1 MPVEINGLLNH
12 NISSETHPV
21 CFETFD
27 PEGIARMA
35 RLHDAWGY
43 DKVLVANAAIM
54 PDNFTIAGYVAAN
67 TTRLGVML
75 AHRPGFIPPTM
86 AARMLATL
94 DRLMPGRVGVHI
106 ITAASDE
113 ETQADGD
120 YRTKVERYDRAKEY
134 ISVLRRIWTSE
145 KPVDHEGKW
154 FRFNGGFAAIKPTQG
169 TVPVYFGGMSP
180 AALEVAGEY
189 CDTFAT
195 LSDTVAGMTEVVA
208 KVREAAAPHGR
219 FPRFLMS
226 IRIVI
231 ADSEGAA
238 WARADAIRDAV
249 AANMGKLAPNTAAV
263 KADGFK
269 RTAELAARGDRLEK
283 CFWNGIN
290 QLRGGQSNSG
300 TLVGTP
306 AQLAD
311 ALMDYYDAGVSAF
324 ILRGFDPV
332 EDVIAI
338 GRDLIPLL
346 RAKVAERDAEL
357 AAAEP
362 VLA

>member
-1 MPVEINGLLNH
+1 
-12 NISSETHPV
+12 
-21 CFETFD
+21 
-27 PEGIARMA
+27 
-35 RLHDAWGY
+35 
-43 DKVLVANAAIM
+43 
-54 PDNFTIAGYVAAN
+54 
-67 TTRLGVML
+67 
-75 AHRPGFIPPTM
+75 
-86 AARMLATL
+86 
-94 DRLMPGRVGVHI
+94 
-106 ITAASDE
+106 
-113 ETQADGD
+113 
-120 YRTKVERYDRAKEY
+120 
-134 ISVLRRIWTSE
+134 
-145 KPVDHEGKW
+145 
-154 FRFNGGFAAIKPTQG
+154 
-169 TVPVYFGGMSP
+169 
-180 AALEVAGEY
+180 
-189 CDTFAT
+189 
-195 LSDTVAGMTEVVA
+195 MTEVVA

-219 FPRFLMS
+219 SPRFLMS

-231 ADSEGAA
+231 ADSEEAA
-238 WARADAIRDAV
+238 WARADAIREAV

-346 RAKVAERDAEL
+346 RAKVATRDAEL

-362 VLA
+362 VLV

>member
-1 MPVEINGLLNH
+1 MPVEINGLINH
-12 NISSETHPV
+12 NISSEIAPLP
-21 CFETFD
+21 FETFD
-27 PEGIARMA
+27 PEGIVKMA

-43 DKVLVANAAIM
+43 DKVLVANAAVM
-54 PDNFTIAGYVAAN
+54 PDNFTIAATIAAN

-94 DRLMPGRVGVHI
+94 DRLMPGRLGVHI

-120 YRTKVERYDRAKEY
+120 YLTKVERYDRAKEY
-134 ISVLRRIWTSE
+134 IEILRAMWTSE
-145 KPVDHEGKW
+145 APITHEGKW
-154 FRFNGGFAAIKPTQG
+154 FKFTGGFAAIKPTNRD
-169 TVPVYFGGMSP
+169 VPVYFGGMSP
-180 AALEVAGEY
+180 AALEVAGQY

-195 LSDTVAGMTEVVA
+195 LSDTVAGMTEVVG
-208 KVREAAAPHGR
+208 KVRVAAAPFGR
-219 FPRFLMS
+219 KPDFLCS
-226 IRIVI
+226 IRVVLG
-231 ADSEGAA
+231 ETEEAA
-238 WARADAIRDAV
+238 WARADEIRETV
-249 AANMGKLAPNTAAV
+249 AANLGKLDKNTAAV

-300 TLVGTP
+300 ALVGTP
-306 AQLAD
+306 AQVAD
-311 ALMDYYDAGVSAF
+311 ALMDYYDAGVNKF

-332 EDVIAI
+332 GDVIGI
-338 GRDLIPLL
+338 GRDLIPLV
-346 RAKVAERDAEL
+346 RAGVAARDAV
-357 AAAEP
+357 A
-362 VLA
+362 

>member
-1 MPVEINGLLNH
+1 MPVEINGLINH
-12 NISSETHPV
+12 NISSEIAPLP
-21 CFETFD
+21 FETFD
-27 PEGIARMA
+27 PEGIVRMA
-35 RLHDAWGY
+35 RFHDAWGY

-54 PDNFTIAGYVAAN
+54 PDNFTIAATIATH

-94 DRLMPGRVGVHI
+94 DRLMPGRLGVHI

-120 YRTKVERYDRAKEY
+120 YLTKVERYDRAKEY
-134 ISVLRRIWTSE
+134 IEILRAMWTSE
-145 KPVDHEGKW
+145 APITHEGKW
-154 FRFNGGFAAIKPTQG
+154 FKFTGGFAAVKPANRD
-169 TVPVYFGGMSP
+169 VPVYFGGMSP
-180 AALEVAGEY
+180 AALEVAGQY

-208 KVREAAAPHGR
+208 RVREAAAPYGR
-219 FPRFLMS
+219 NPAFLCSM
-226 IRIVI
+226 RVI
-231 ADSEGAA
+231 LGETEEAA

-249 AANMGKLAPNTAAV
+249 AANMGKLAVNTVAA

-300 TLVGTP
+300 ALVGTP
-306 AQLAD
+306 AQVAD
-311 ALMDYYDAGVSAF
+311 ALMDYYDAGVNKF

-332 EDVIAI
+332 EDVIGI
-338 GRDLIPLL
+338 GRDLIPLV
-346 RAKVAERDAEL
+346 RAAVAARDAG
-357 AAAEP
+357 
-362 VLA
+362 

>member
-12 NISSETHPV
+12 NVSSETHPLP
-21 CFETFD
+21 FAQFD
-27 PEGIARMA
+27 PAGIAAMA
-35 RLHDAWGY
+35 KLHDAWGY
-43 DKVLVANAAIM
+43 DKVLVANAAVM

-94 DRLMPGRVGVHI
+94 DRLMPGRLGVHI

-113 ETQADGD
+113 ETRADGD
-120 YRTKVERYDRAKEY
+120 YLTKVERYDRAKEY
-134 ISVLRRIWTSE
+134 IAILRRIWASE
-145 KPVDHEGKW
+145 VPVDHDGKW
-154 FRFNGGFAAIKPTQG
+154 FRFDGAFAAVRPANG
-169 TVPVYFGGMSP
+169 AVPVYFGGMSP
-180 AALEVAGEY
+180 AALEVAGEH

-195 LSDTVAGMTEVVA
+195 LSDTVAGMTEVVG

-219 FPRFLMS
+219 SPRFLMS
-226 IRIVI
+226 IRVII
-231 ADSEGAA
+231 ADTEEAA
-238 WARADAIRDAV
+238 WARADAIREAV
-249 AANMGKLAPNTAAV
+249 AANMGQLAQNTAAAR
-263 KADGFK
+263 ADGFR
-269 RTAELAARGDRLEK
+269 RTAGLAERGDRLEK

-300 TLVGTP
+300 ALVGTP
-306 AQLAD
+306 AQVAD
-311 ALMDYYDAGVSAF
+311 ALMDYYEAGVSAF

-338 GRDLIPLL
+338 GRDLIPLV
-346 RAKVAERDAEL
+346 RAKVAQRDAL
-357 AAAEP
+357 G
-362 VLA
+362 